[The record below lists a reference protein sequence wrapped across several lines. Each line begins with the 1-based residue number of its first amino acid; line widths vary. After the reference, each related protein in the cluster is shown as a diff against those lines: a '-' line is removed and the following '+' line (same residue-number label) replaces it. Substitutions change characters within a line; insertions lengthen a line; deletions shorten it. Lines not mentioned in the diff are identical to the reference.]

1 MRVIDFI
8 PGLLQRLIESLPK
21 IGSRIS
27 ESLRTIPAVTASGS
41 STQSPLVMLSTASWG
56 CSGETGVDVSH
67 CSRLPAPGFCW
78 TSRPKSILVS
88 VPDIFRKADLSQLRS
103 FIKPD
108 EVSFW
113 NKAFCG
119 KTCIRQ
125 SWFTQCFLWNG
136 RHQPV
141 SHGEIIRV
149 FGSSETVL
157 R

>member
-78 TSRPKSILVS
+78 TSLPKSILVS

-125 SWFTQCFLWNG
+125 SWFTQCFLRNG
-136 RHQPV
+136 RHQPANHV
-141 SHGEIIRV
+141 EIIRA